1 MQIECELTLEMFHRI
16 EMKRFETAKTEAFKR
31 HQKIG
36 TAWKRIENTLM
47 SLYANES
54 VYQW

>member
-1 MQIECELTLEMFHRI
+1 MNADWVWIRNETSSQTVLTLEMFDRI

-36 TAWKRIENTLM
+36 TGRVLKIR
-47 SLYANES
+47 
-54 VYQW
+54 